1 MGELFA
7 AFWLIYWLLFG
18 YLSRDP
24 GPPMGRG
31 LDIILFGAQQIFRPF
46 EIWSWRYE
54 IAVPFETLGI
64 DELPLLI
71 KAAATVE
78 TLVMYGLL
86 TLFLL
91 ALRKRF
97 RML

>member
-1 MGELFA
+1 MFS
-7 AFWLIYWLLFG
+7 FF
-18 YLSRDP
+18 SKP
-24 GPPMGRG
+24 QVPPWGRG
-31 LDIILFGAQQIFRPF
+31 ADIFIFGLEQIFRPF
-46 EIWSWRYE
+46 EVWSWRYE
-54 IAVPFETLGI
+54 IAEAFETLGI

-78 TLVMYGLL
+78 TLVTYGLL